1 MQKNRVVAWILH
13 LCATIVAMLLA
24 TFLAIAIS
32 SNRVVGVGWGVPIG
46 MILGYVIPAMFRN
59 RRIVEVLA
67 GTLLYSLITFLAL
80 YLESSNHGHVPFG
93 DTGFIV
99 MLIGVLIGAFELSEF
114 ILNMLGRMW
123 AGRHSVEFSR
133 VSASQRADDFVESSE
148 QPEQER

>member
-1 MQKNRVVAWILH
+1 MQRNRVVAWILH
-13 LCATIVAMLLA
+13 LLVTIVAILMS
-24 TFLAIAIS
+24 TFLAIVIS
-32 SNRVVGVGWGVPIG
+32 SDRVVGVGWGVPIG

-59 RRIVEVLA
+59 RCIVEVMA

-93 DTGFIV
+93 DTGYIV

-123 AGRHSVEFSR
+123 AGRHSVESSR
-133 VSASQRADDFVESSE
+133 VSASQRADDVVDSSNR
-148 QPEQER
+148 PEEER